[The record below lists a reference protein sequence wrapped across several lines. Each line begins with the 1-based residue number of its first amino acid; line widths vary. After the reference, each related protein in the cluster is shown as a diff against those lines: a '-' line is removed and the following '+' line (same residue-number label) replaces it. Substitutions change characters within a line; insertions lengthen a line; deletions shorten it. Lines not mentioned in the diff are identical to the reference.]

1 MKKQFFSLTLV
12 STFRRLA
19 FGLLALFSPLY
30 IFRLIFN
37 ISSIEATI
45 RMGIIGVLGYVLL
58 FCLVK
63 ILTFPLAENLSF
75 KFGFKNVIA
84 LSFIPFFLYITF
96 LILSEEH
103 LFFLILSAFF
113 GGLQAG
119 LFWFAYHGMFVKAVN
134 EHSFGFHEGICQ
146 GLGVLTLLI
155 SPILGSL
162 LIFFFGFT
170 SLFLT
175 ATFLVLLAALALIF
189 AARDK
194 PFHDARFL
202 TSFTLFKKRPQTFF
216 AYLCW
221 GGETSLY
228 GNLWPI
234 FLILILGDILSYGGI
249 ITIGILFSVLATFLI
264 GHWVDKAKGSKVLVF
279 GIILAGFT
287 WLLRIMAYF
296 PLLIIFVDGFYRLS
310 EQMRAIPMDV
320 FSYKKAVGGV
330 GGTSQA
336 LYFREIALNLGT
348 FLFLSLASFMIFF
361 GLPFWSI
368 FILAFLGTLTPFLVV
383 KKV

>member
-1 MKKQFFSLTLV
+1 MKKQFFSLALV
-12 STFRRLA
+12 STLRRLA
-19 FGLLALFSPLY
+19 FGLLALFSPVY

-45 RMGIIGVLGYVLL
+45 RMGIIGVLVYMLL

-63 ILTFPLAENLSF
+63 ILTFPLAENLAF
-75 KFGFKNVIA
+75 RLGFKNVIA
-84 LSFIPFFLYITF
+84 LSFVPFFLYITF
-96 LILSEEH
+96 LILSEKQL
-103 LFFLILSAFF
+103 LFLVLSAFF

-134 EHSFGFHEGICQ
+134 EHCFGFHEGICQ
-146 GLGVLTLLI
+146 GLGILTLLVA
-155 SPILGSL
+155 PIFGSL

-175 ATFLVLLAALALIF
+175 AAFLVLLAALALIF
-189 AARDK
+189 AARDR

-202 TSFTLFKKRPQTFF
+202 TSFTLFKKHPQTFL
-216 AYLCW
+216 AYLAW

-228 GNLWPI
+228 TNLWPV

-249 ITIGILFSVLATFLI
+249 MTIGILFSVLATLLI
-264 GHWVDKAKGSKVLVF
+264 GRWVDKAKGHQILTL
-279 GIILAGFT
+279 GIILGAFS
-287 WLLRIMAYF
+287 WLLRTIAYF
-296 PLLIIFVDGFYRLS
+296 PFLIVFVDGSYRLS
-310 EQMRAIPMDV
+310 EQMMAVPMDV
-320 FSYKKAVGGV
+320 FSYKKAIS

-336 LYFREIALNLGT
+336 LYFREIALSLGVL
-348 FLFLSLASFMIFF
+348 LFLTLACLLIFF
-361 GLPFWSI
+361 NLPFWST
-368 FILAFLGTLTPFLVV
+368 FILASLGTLVPFLVV

>member
-1 MKKQFFSLTLV
+1 MKKQFFSLALV

-19 FGLLALFSPLY
+19 FGLLTLFSPVY
-30 IFRLIFN
+30 IFQLIFN

-45 RMGIIGVLGYVLL
+45 RVGIIGVLVYMLF
-58 FCLVK
+58 FCLIK
-63 ILTFPLAENLSF
+63 ILTFPLAENLAF
-75 KFGFKNVIA
+75 KVGFKNVIA
-84 LSFIPFFLYITF
+84 FSFIPFFLYLTF
-96 LILSEEH
+96 LILAEKEL
-103 LFFLILSAFF
+103 LFLVLSAFF

-146 GLGVLTLLI
+146 GLVVLTLLVT
-155 SPILGSL
+155 PILGSL

-170 SLFLT
+170 ALFLT
-175 ATFLVLLAALALIF
+175 AGFFVLLAAVTLIF
-189 AARDK
+189 SARDK

-202 TSFTLFKKRPQTFF
+202 TSFTLFKKHPKTFL
-216 AYLCW
+216 AYLGW

-228 GNLWPI
+228 GNLWPV

-249 ITIGILFSVLATFLI
+249 VTIGILFAVLVTLLI
-264 GHWVDKAKGSKVLVF
+264 GRWVDKAKGSRVLSCGVAL
-279 GIILAGFT
+279 GGFS
-287 WLLRIMAYF
+287 WLLRTIAYF
-296 PLLIIFVDGFYRLS
+296 PFLIVLVDGFYRLS
-310 EQMRAIPMDV
+310 EQMITIPMDV
-320 FSYKKAVGGV
+320 LSYKKAIS

-348 FLFLSLASFMIFF
+348 LLFLALASLMIFF
-361 GLPFWSI
+361 NLPFWSI
-368 FILAFLGTLTPFLVV
+368 FILAFGGALMPLLVF

>member
-1 MKKQFFSLTLV
+1 MKKQFFSLALV

-19 FGLLALFSPLY
+19 FGLLALFSPVY

-45 RMGIIGVLGYVLL
+45 RMGIVGVLVYMIF
-58 FCLVK
+58 FCLIK
-63 ILTFPLAENLSF
+63 LLSFPLAENLSF
-75 KFGFKNVIA
+75 RLGFKNVIA
-84 LSFIPFFLYITF
+84 LSFLPFFLYITF
-96 LILSEEH
+96 LILSEKQL
-103 LFFLILSAFF
+103 LFLFLSAFF

-134 EHSFGFHEGICQ
+134 EHCFGFHEGICQ
-146 GLGVLTLLI
+146 GLGILTLLVA
-155 SPILGSL
+155 PILGSL

-175 ATFLVLLAALALIF
+175 AAFLVLLAALTLIF
-189 AARDK
+189 AAKDK

-202 TSFTLFKKRPQTFF
+202 TSFALFRKRPKTFL
-216 AYLCW
+216 AYLAW

-228 GNLWPI
+228 ANLWPV
-234 FLILILGDILSYGGI
+234 FLILILGDILSYGSV
-249 ITIGILFSVLATFLI
+249 ITIGILLSVLVSLLI
-264 GHWVDKAKGSKVLVF
+264 GHWVDRAKGKKILTFGVVL
-279 GIILAGFT
+279 GGFS
-287 WLLRIMAYF
+287 WLLRTIAYF

-310 EQMRAIPMDV
+310 EQMMAIPMDV
-320 FSYKKAVGGV
+320 FSYKKAIS

-336 LYFREIALNLGT
+336 LYFREIAFNLGVLL
-348 FLFLSLASFMIFF
+348 FLFLACLLIFSK
-361 GLPFWSI
+361 LPFWSI
-368 FILAFLGTLTPFLVV
+368 FILAFLGTLVPLLVV